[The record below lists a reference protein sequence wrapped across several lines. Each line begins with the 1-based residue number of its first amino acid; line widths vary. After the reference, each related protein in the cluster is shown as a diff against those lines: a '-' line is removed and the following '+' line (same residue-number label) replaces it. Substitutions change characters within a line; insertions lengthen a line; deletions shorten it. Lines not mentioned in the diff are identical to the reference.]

1 MKSDLHRYRH
11 FSGQTARLRGEV
23 KSRAERAA
31 AQGAVRSAPGVT
43 QGVNE
48 LRLA

>member
-11 FSGQTARLRGEV
+11 FSGQTARLRGAV
-23 KSRAERAA
+23 QSRAERAA

-48 LRLA
+48 LRVA